1 MSQFLAYG
9 IIGLSTAA
17 IYAVIG
23 SGLVL
28 TYTTTGVF
36 NFAHGAAGMLAA
48 FTYWQLTIGW
58 GWPVPVALAVV
69 LLVAAPVFGLLVE
82 RVVIRPVQGLGEAER
97 LVVTVAM
104 LSGFI
109 ALAQWI
115 WNPNLVRAL
124 PPFFPGSAS
133 LHIGSASLTWQQIIT
148 MIVAV
153 AVALGLRLL
162 LYRTRVGTQM
172 RATVDD
178 RALAGLTGAD
188 PNRANRSAWI
198 LSTQLAA
205 IGGILIAPE
214 VTLDATQLSLLIVSA
229 YTAAVFG
236 RLRNLPMVFVGAV
249 VVGLLQSF
257 LTGYLPQSTTLNGL
271 QVAAPALLL
280 FLALLVFPH
289 GRLRGKSLRLRP
301 VPVPTLRGTAVFA
314 AAIIASGVVLAT
326 VLSQPDLITYG
337 AIFSFGLIALS
348 YVPLSGYA
356 GQISLCQL
364 SMAAIGALVWAH
376 LAPNGQWWAL
386 IVAVAVAAAAG
397 AIVAVP
403 ALRLSGI
410 YLALGTAAFAVILDD
425 WVFSIPAINIGGLHL
440 TLFAD
445 GSISAVGPSVF
456 GLHLTSERAI
466 MILAAVLLG
475 LATVGVALLRRGR
488 FGRRL
493 IALRDSEA
501 AYAMLGGNLL
511 LARVAVFA
519 LAAGI
524 AGLGGALYAMQ
535 QQSITSTQFT
545 FEAGLAIFLIAVVGG
560 VASVGSGFFAGAV
573 LIGPINALVAVAAWA
588 TNPISLFPGLA
599 GMAFGRAPDGLV
611 PLMRRDWT
619 PVARYKILVAAAV
632 VIAAALWVLRLAGV
646 VNGWVLFWGVA
657 LVAVALRAYA
667 AARTAETPTYA
678 GGSALSATSAGDPSP
693 TSTPGPTP
701 TSSPGPAEDPV
712 PIEWRG
718 LSRPWRAEDEEV
730 LDRAIARG

>member
-48 FTYWQLTIGW
+48 FTYWQLTVGW
-58 GWPVPVALAVV
+58 GWPIPVALAVV

-115 WNPNLVRAL
+115 WNPNVVRTL
-124 PPFFPGSAS
+124 PPFFAGSAP
-133 LHIGSASLTWQQIIT
+133 LRVGSVNLTWQQIIT

-153 AVALGLRLL
+153 AVAVGLRLL

-249 VVGLLQSF
+249 VVGVMQSY
-257 LTGYLPQSTTLNGL
+257 LTGYLPQSTALDGL

-289 GRLRGKSLRLRP
+289 GRLRGKSIRLRP

-314 AAIIASGVVLAT
+314 AAIIAFGVVLAT
-326 VLSQPDLITYG
+326 ALSQPDLITYG

-348 YVPLSGYA
+348 YVPLAGYA

-364 SMAAIGALVWAH
+364 SMAAIGALVWSH
-376 LAPNGQWWAL
+376 LAQNGQWWAL
-386 IVAVAVAAAAG
+386 IVAVIVSAAAG
-397 AIVAVP
+397 AVVAVP

-425 WVFSIPAINIGGLHL
+425 WVFSIPAINIGRIHI
-440 TLFAD
+440 TLFSN
-445 GSISAVGPSVF
+445 GSINVAGPTVF
-456 GLHLTSERAI
+456 GVHLTSERDL
-466 MILAAVLLG
+466 MILAAVF
-475 LATVGVALLRRGR
+475 LALASVGVALLRRGR

-511 LARVAVFA
+511 LAKVAVFA

-535 QQSITSTQFT
+535 QQSITSTQWT
-545 FEAGLAIFLIAVVGG
+545 FEAGLPIFLLAVVGG
-560 VASVGSGFFAGAV
+560 AAYVGTGFFAGTALPVYTTEIHPRFFSYSKLHFLFNRKVIHLYNQDSRSFLRTLSENRSVPKEDVFFYLDAHWGKDLPLKEELEIIFSNWKRPIVMIDDFAV
-573 LIGPINALVAVAAWA
+573 PDSDYGFDDYGSGKALNLKYIESAVAAHKLA
-588 TNPISLFPGLA
+588 VFFP
-599 GMAFGRAPDGLV
+599 M
-611 PLMRRDWT
+611 
-619 PVARYKILVAAAV
+619 
-632 VIAAALWVLRLAGV
+632 
-646 VNGWVLFWGVA
+646 
-657 LVAVALRAYA
+657 
-667 AARTAETPTYA
+667 
-678 GGSALSATSAGDPSP
+678 ATSAEETGTKRGSVVLCPEM
-693 TSTPGPTP
+693 TGV
-701 TSSPGPAEDPV
+701 E
-712 PIEWRG
+712 IEKNIKTLMRN
-718 LSRPWRAEDEEV
+718 LARP
-730 LDRAIARG
+730 

>member
-17 IYAVIG
+17 IYAVVG

-115 WNPNLVRAL
+115 WNPNLVRSL

-205 IGGILIAPE
+205 IGGILIASE

-249 VVGLLQSF
+249 VVGLL
-257 LTGYLPQSTTLNGL
+257 
-271 QVAAPALLL
+271 
-280 FLALLVFPH
+280 
-289 GRLRGKSLRLRP
+289 
-301 VPVPTLRGTAVFA
+301 
-314 AAIIASGVVLAT
+314 
-326 VLSQPDLITYG
+326 
-337 AIFSFGLIALS
+337 
-348 YVPLSGYA
+348 
-356 GQISLCQL
+356 
-364 SMAAIGALVWAH
+364 
-376 LAPNGQWWAL
+376 
-386 IVAVAVAAAAG
+386 
-397 AIVAVP
+397 
-403 ALRLSGI
+403 
-410 YLALGTAAFAVILDD
+410 
-425 WVFSIPAINIGGLHL
+425 
-440 TLFAD
+440 
-445 GSISAVGPSVF
+445 
-456 GLHLTSERAI
+456 
-466 MILAAVLLG
+466 
-475 LATVGVALLRRGR
+475 
-488 FGRRL
+488 
-493 IALRDSEA
+493 
-501 AYAMLGGNLL
+501 
-511 LARVAVFA
+511 
-519 LAAGI
+519 
-524 AGLGGALYAMQ
+524 
-535 QQSITSTQFT
+535 
-545 FEAGLAIFLIAVVGG
+545 
-560 VASVGSGFFAGAV
+560 
-573 LIGPINALVAVAAWA
+573 
-588 TNPISLFPGLA
+588 
-599 GMAFGRAPDGLV
+599 
-611 PLMRRDWT
+611 
-619 PVARYKILVAAAV
+619 
-632 VIAAALWVLRLAGV
+632 
-646 VNGWVLFWGVA
+646 
-657 LVAVALRAYA
+657 
-667 AARTAETPTYA
+667 
-678 GGSALSATSAGDPSP
+678 
-693 TSTPGPTP
+693 
-701 TSSPGPAEDPV
+701 
-712 PIEWRG
+712 
-718 LSRPWRAEDEEV
+718 
-730 LDRAIARG
+730 

>member
-124 PPFFPGSAS
+124 PPFFPGSAP
-133 LHIGSASLTWQQIIT
+133 LHVGPASLTWQQIIT
-148 MIVAV
+148 MIVAI

-236 RLRNLPMVFVGAV
+236 RLRNLPMVFVGAI
-249 VVGLLQSF
+249 VVGVVQSY
-257 LTGYLPQSTTLNGL
+257 LTGYLPQSTALNGL

-314 AAIIASGVVLAT
+314 AAIIASGIVLAT

-364 SMAAIGALVWAH
+364 SMAAIGALVWSH

-386 IVAVAVAAAAG
+386 IVAVVVSAAAG

-425 WVFSIPAINIGGLHL
+425 WVFSIPSITTGGLRL
-440 TLFAD
+440 ALFGD

-475 LATVGVALLRRGR
+475 LISVGVALLRRGR

-511 LARVAVFA
+511 LAKVAVFA

-588 TNPISLFPGLA
+588 ANPVSLFPGLA
-599 GMAFGRAPDGLV
+599 GMAFGRSPDGIV
-611 PLMRRDWT
+611 PLMRRDWA
-619 PVARYKILVAAAV
+619 PVARYKMLVVAAVLISAL
-632 VIAAALWVLRLAGV
+632 LWVLRLAGV

-657 LVAVALRAYA
+657 VVAVALRGYA
-667 AARTAETPTYA
+667 AARADATPAPTPRH
-678 GGSALSATSAGDPSP
+678 TSAPAGSP
-693 TSTPGPTP
+693 TRASSPTP
-701 TSSPGPAEDPV
+701 TPSLEPAEDPV
-712 PIEWRG
+712 PVEWWG

>member
-48 FTYWQLTIGW
+48 FTYWQLTVGW

-115 WNPNLVRAL
+115 WNPNVVRTL
-124 PPFFPGSAS
+124 PPFFAGAAS
-133 LHIGSASLTWQQIIT
+133 LRIGAASLTWQQVIT

-153 AVALGLRLL
+153 AVAVGLRLL

-178 RALAGLTGAD
+178 RALAGLAGAD

-205 IGGILIAPE
+205 TGGILIAPE

-249 VVGLLQSF
+249 VVGLMQSY
-257 LTGYLPQSTTLNGL
+257 LTGYLPQSTALDGL

-289 GRLRGKSLRLRP
+289 GRLRGKSVRLRP
-301 VPVPTLRGTAVFA
+301 VPVPKPRGTAVFA
-314 AAIIASGVVLAT
+314 AAIIAFGVVLAT

-348 YVPLSGYA
+348 YVPLAGYA

-364 SMAAIGALVWAH
+364 SMAAIGALVWSH
-376 LAPNGQWWAL
+376 LAQNGQWWAL
-386 IVAVAVAAAAG
+386 IVAVVVSAAAG
-397 AIVAVP
+397 AVVAVP

-425 WVFSIPAINIGGLHL
+425 WVFSIPAINIGGAHF
-440 TLFAD
+440 TLFSN
-445 GSISAVGPSVF
+445 GSISVVGPSVF
-456 GLHLTSERAI
+456 GVRLTSERDL
-466 MILAAVLLG
+466 MILAAVF
-475 LATVGVALLRRGR
+475 LALVSAGVALLRRGR

-511 LARVAVFA
+511 LAKVAVFA

-545 FEAGLAIFLIAVVGG
+545 FEAGLPIFLLAIVGG
-560 VASVGSGFFAGAV
+560 AAYVGTGLFAGTA
-573 LIGPINALVAVAAWA
+573 LIGLKALVAVAAWA
-588 TNPISLFPGLA
+588 QNPASVLPGLA
-599 GMAFGRAPDGLV
+599 GTAFGRSPDGVV
-611 PLMRRDWT
+611 PLIRRDWA
-619 PVARYKILVAAAV
+619 PVARHRLLLVPAV
-632 VIAAALWVLRLAGV
+632 AVSALLWALRLAGV

-657 LVAVALRAYA
+657 LVAVAVRGYA
-667 AARTAETPTYA
+667 GARSAAVAQPGVGAARPGEAASAPAA
-678 GGSALSATSAGDPSP
+678 GAGTQPASADA
-693 TSTPGPTP
+693 
-701 TSSPGPAEDPV
+701 V
-712 PIEWRG
+712 PIEWWG
-718 LSRPWRAEDEEV
+718 LRRPWRAEDEEV
-730 LDRAIARG
+730 LDRAVARG

>member
-1 MSQFLAYG
+1 MDQFLAYG
-9 IIGLSTAA
+9 IVGLSTAA

-36 NFAHGAAGMLAA
+36 NFAYGAAGMLAA
-48 FTYWQLTIGW
+48 FTYWQLTVGW

-69 LLVAAPVFGLLVE
+69 LLVAAPAFGALVE
-82 RVVIRPVQGLGEAER
+82 RFIIRPVEGLGEAER

-109 ALAQWI
+109 AIAEWI
-115 WNPNLVRAL
+115 WNPNISRTL
-124 PPFFPGSAS
+124 PPFFAGAAS
-133 LHIGSASLTWQQIIT
+133 IHIGPASVTWQQIIT

-153 AVALGLRLL
+153 AVAAGLRVL
-162 LYRTRVGTQM
+162 LYNTRIGTQM

-188 PNRANRSAWI
+188 PARSSRFAWI
-198 LSTQLAA
+198 ISTQLAA

-214 VTLDATQLSLLIVSA
+214 LTLDATQLSLLIVSA

-236 RLRNLPMVFVGAV
+236 RLRNLPMTFAGAV
-249 VVGLLQSF
+249 VVGLLQAY
-257 LTGYLPQSTTLNGL
+257 LTGYLPQNTALQGL

-289 GRLRGKSLRLRP
+289 GRLRGRSIRLHP
-301 VPVPTLRGTAVFA
+301 VPLPSLRGTAVFA
-314 AAIIASGVVLAT
+314 SATALSGVVLAT

-348 YVPLSGYA
+348 FVPLGGYA

-376 LAPNGQWWAL
+376 LAPDGQWWAL
-386 IVAVAVAAAAG
+386 PVAFAVSAAAG
-397 AIVAVP
+397 AVIAVP

-410 YLALGTAAFAVILDD
+410 YLALGTAAFAVILDE
-425 WVFSIPAINIGGLHL
+425 WLFAIPSINIGSVHI
-440 TLFAD
+440 TLFAQ
-445 GSISAVGPSVF
+445 GSVNVTGPAVF
-456 GLHLTSERAI
+456 GVHLSTPKDT
-466 MILAAVLLG
+466 MILAAVF
-475 LATVGVALLRRGR
+475 LALASFGVAALRRGR

-524 AGLGGALYAMQ
+524 AGLGGAVYAMQ
-535 QQSITSTQFT
+535 QGSITSTQFS
-545 FEAGLAIFLIAVVGG
+545 FEAGLPIFLLAVVCGL
-560 VASVGSGFFAGAV
+560 ASVGSGLSAGAL
-573 LIGPINALVAVAAWA
+573 LIGPINALIAVAPGLQNFTA
-588 TNPISLFPGLA
+588 LLPGLA
-599 GMAFGRAPDGLV
+599 GIGLGRNPDGIV
-611 PLMRRDWT
+611 PYLRRDWA
-619 PVARYKILVAAAV
+619 PVLRHRVALASALAAG
-632 VIAAALWVLRLAGV
+632 ALLWALRLAGA

-657 LVAVALRAYA
+657 AVAIALRLYA
-667 AARTAETPTYA
+667 AARLQPATAQPTTAQPQPSAEPQVSAQPQPSAESQPPPETQIP
-678 GGSALSATSAGDPSP
+678 P
-693 TSTPGPTP
+693 
-701 TSSPGPAEDPV
+701 
-712 PIEWRG
+712 EWWG
-718 LSRPWRAEDEEV
+718 LRRPWRAEDEEV